1 MPGLDEYEKISFS
14 PEGKPTVDLSH
25 CAVSWSDNL
34 GARCASVE
42 YIKRDGAEVQT
53 LGASQAIFRV
63 DIALMGRAR
72 LVSGGA

>member
-53 LGASQAIFRV
+53 PGHHRRFSSGYRAHGPGAAGV
-63 DIALMGRAR
+63 RAQN
-72 LVSGGA
+72 